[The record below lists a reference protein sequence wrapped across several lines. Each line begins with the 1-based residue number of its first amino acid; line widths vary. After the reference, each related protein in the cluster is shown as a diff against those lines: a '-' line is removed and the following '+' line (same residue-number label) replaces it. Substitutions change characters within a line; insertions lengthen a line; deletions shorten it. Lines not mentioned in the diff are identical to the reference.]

1 MDKKADVTKV
11 YNVMVYRTIR
21 YNVEVEADSK
31 EQAIERAKRL
41 DLTEDSYLD
50 NDDVIFDEEDHVY
63 EIEGF
68 TYKTDVFEHEEGW
81 KYIA

>member
-68 TYKTDVFEHEEGW
+68 TYKPDVFEHEEGW